1 MEAPPSNPTG
11 GIASARYQGELAY
24 IYAYD
29 IAYEITDLSIV
40 SILGQPVER
49 YSAGPS
55 KRSPREMFFYRPLM
69 VRLPSVIRQGPAGA
83 VQVQRTVKLFSVGAI
98 SIAVRVPFQAE
109 HSEDL
114 VDYHDLKLNG
124 ISLQEEARQLAEQV
138 LTELRPRCVRP
149 IAQVRDEEAYTVFW
163 LSSLPATGEV
173 CAMEAEQWLRQH
185 RRNVAGLLTQEAD
198 PAALSEQEVEESIG
212 QSLSYYRSDLAVID
226 WDAALMIAS
235 REDFDEALH
244 VTELA
249 NVQLAEL
256 EAYDRL
262 LDESLTR
269 SYRDLRRGPS
279 AHRDTLRNLREL
291 RLDLARV
298 QDELSNITKFFGDWH
313 LARIY
318 QKLSARFHLADWQK
332 TLDEKLKT
340 LDELYAIFKQDALNR
355 WMMALEVAIV
365 LLFVIDL
372 VLLVMGL
379 KL

>member
-1 MEAPPSNPTG
+1 MEPALPIPAKG
-11 GIASARYQGELAY
+11 VASARYRGEIVY
-24 IYAYD
+24 IYSYD
-29 IAYEITDLSIV
+29 IAYEIADLNIG

-55 KRSPREMFFYRPLM
+55 KRNPREMFFYRPLM
-69 VRLPSVIRQGPAGA
+69 VRLPTVSRHGPAGS
-83 VQVQRTVKLFSVGAI
+83 VRVHRTVKLFSVGAL
-98 SIAVRVPFQAE
+98 SITVRVPFEAE

-114 VDYHDLKLNG
+114 VDYHDLKLDG
-124 ISLQEEARQLAEQV
+124 VSLQEEARQLAEEV
-138 LTELRPRCVRP
+138 FGELRPRCVRP
-149 IAQVRDEEAYTVFW
+149 VPQVRDDEAYTIFW
-163 LSSLPATGEV
+163 LSSLPTNGGETL
-173 CAMEAEQWLRQH
+173 EAEQWLRQH
-185 RRNVAGLLTQEAD
+185 RRNVAALLTQEAD
-198 PAALSEQEVEESIG
+198 PAALSDQEVEESIG

-226 WDAALMIAS
+226 WDAALIVETP
-235 REDFDEALH
+235 EDFDEALH
-244 VTELA
+244 VAELA

-269 SYRDLRRGPS
+269 SYRDLRQGRS

-318 QKLSARFHLADWQK
+318 QKLSARFHLGDWQK

-340 LDELYAIFKQDALNR
+340 LDDLYAIFKQDATNR
-355 WMMALEVAIV
+355 WMMGLEVAIV
-365 LLFVIDL
+365 LLFVLDL